1 MLKNWKERKVNRFLP
16 TKGILTKNDS
26 CHRIGAQKGLSEGC
40 FSAQGPVRR
49 WLRKAAILLAAF
61 VFPFFLMSE
70 SLALSLGKIEVKSKY
85 GEPFHAEIELIAD
98 SVEGISVVIGQ
109 AGEYKRMQLARPR
122 VVDQL
127 YVKRSFLTRGNKTFI
142 QVVSDSP
149 LFFPSFN
156 LVVGA
161 KKGGGIILE
170 NYLITVDFQKSVS
183 YKGVK
188 SGGDLAAV
196 PSSSSMVPGSDKGLL
211 QKRNGRLDSGKAE
224 FKTSSPGRSSA
235 IVARKP
241 VPLEKGEL
249 PSPPVTKV
257 SPKPEPITEPPG
269 EDEVV
274 SAFPSSTMSKTPA
287 RSAKRDPFRPAL
299 EGEAFQPLRPSES
312 KKYGPL
318 SSGDSLKKIAD
329 ALNFDP
335 SESDRVAVALWRDNK
350 DKFINGNIH
359 GLKSG
364 VELEIGNLKNRMQ
377 ELDNREARQIIQSHW
392 QEWKLIQ
399 PTSGPLV
406 DKVPGQAS
414 KTFLAQAD
422 QGELKNKIASIMG
435 EWKDSWEKEDL
446 DRHMALFYKPP
457 DGRASQGTGSNYEYW
472 RRFKKMMFGRHDK
485 ALIDIQNLDIT
496 IRDNRI
502 IAKFDQSFESNRMK
516 SFGRKTIEFV
526 PVGSEWKILR
536 EKFVVEEFLDKE
548 KTSSTVTRTPVRK
561 ALRAPKE
568 GKAPIVIHASTQ
580 VNFSSSTDLV
590 DELRLLGFNAYF
602 SPAFVTETKKIYRI
616 FVGRFSEWKPAEELT
631 RSLKKI
637 DITRNAVPM
646 SFPYVLQAGKHL
658 TREDAEKQIKE
669 LRAKGLSGI
678 MFSDKS
684 VFIGAFQVK
693 ENAERMARD
702 MVELGLPVVIR
713 TP

>member
-1 MLKNWKERKVNRFLP
+1 VRK
-16 TKGILTKNDS
+16 G
-26 CHRIGAQKGLSEGC
+26 
-40 FSAQGPVRR
+40 
-49 WLRKAAILLAAF
+49 AILLAAF

-70 SLALSLGKIEVKSKY
+70 SLALSLESIEVKSKY

-98 SVEGISVVIGQ
+98 SAQGISVVIGQ
-109 AGEYKRMQLARPR
+109 AEDYKRMQLARPR

-127 YVKRSFLTRGNKTFI
+127 YAKRSFLTRGNKTFI
-142 QVVSDSP
+142 QVVSDSS
-149 LFFPSFN
+149 LFYPSFN

-161 KKGGGIILE
+161 KKGGGIIFE

-188 SGGDLAAV
+188 SSGDLAAV

-211 QKRNGRLDSGKAE
+211 QKRTGSLDSGKAE
-224 FKTSSPGRSSA
+224 FGTSSPGRSSA

-241 VPLEKGEL
+241 VPLEKEEL

-257 SPKPEPITEPPG
+257 SPKPEPITEP
-269 EDEVV
+269 
-274 SAFPSSTMSKTPA
+274 
-287 RSAKRDPFRPAL
+287 
-299 EGEAFQPLRPSES
+299 SES

-318 SSGDSLKKIAD
+318 TSGASLKKIAD

-364 VELEIGNLKNRMQ
+364 VELEIGNLENRMQ

-399 PTSGPLV
+399 PTSGPVV

-414 KTFLAQAD
+414 KALLAQAD

-457 DGRASQGTGSNYEYW
+457 DGRASQGTGSSYDYW
-472 RRFKKMMFGRHDK
+472 RRFKKMMFVRHDE

-496 IRDNRI
+496 IRDNKI

-516 SFGRKTIEFV
+516 SFGRKTIEFI

-590 DELRLLGFNAYF
+590 DELRLIGFNAYF
-602 SPAFVTETKKIYRI
+602 SPTFVTETKKIYRI
-616 FVGRFSEWKPAEELT
+616 FVGRFSEWRPAEELT

-637 DITRNAVPM
+637 DMTRNAVAM
-646 SFPYVLQAGKHL
+646 RFPYVLQAGKHL

-713 TP
+713 TLKSIGYQ